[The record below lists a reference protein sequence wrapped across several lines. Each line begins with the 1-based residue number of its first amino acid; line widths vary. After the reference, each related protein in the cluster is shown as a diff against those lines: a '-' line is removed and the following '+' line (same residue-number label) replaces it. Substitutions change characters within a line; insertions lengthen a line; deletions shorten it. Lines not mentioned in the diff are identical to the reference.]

1 VAHPRLDI
9 LAEIMLAAPRRKR
22 QLGDI
27 FVDFGLVTSDQ
38 LEVAVE
44 RQRQSKSHVS
54 IGDVLVSL
62 NMVGEK
68 DKVRC
73 LAEQWGVPFMDLVE
87 YQPDPDLMRL
97 ISQEMARRL
106 KCLPIAQTDGRL
118 TLAMKNPLDIYAIDE
133 VRLISGMEVDA
144 VIASEEEIAAAV
156 AHAYRDD
163 NDVSDAVNTAIADL
177 SVGDDFGISINQSDK
192 ETDEVSLDQLKS
204 AAQDAPVV
212 RMVNLIITQ
221 AIQEKTSDIH
231 IEPMKDHVRVRYRI
245 DGIMQ
250 EGMKLPKTAQASL
263 VSRVKIMSEMDIS
276 EKRAPQDG
284 RISLI
289 IDGKEFDF
297 RVSSLP
303 SVFGEKIVMR
313 ILDKSSISIGLSK
326 LGLLPDMM
334 EKFEQVI
341 TRSYGI
347 ILVTGPTGSGKST
360 TLYSVLNKIN
370 TGDRNI
376 ITIEDPVEYNL
387 AGITQAQVNVRA
399 GMTFASGLRTMLR
412 QDPDIIM
419 VGEIRDS
426 ETALIATEAALTG
439 HLVLSTLH
447 TNDAPGSITRLVDMG
462 IESFL
467 IASSLAGV
475 IAQRL
480 LRTICPK
487 CKEAYSPSKQ
497 AMVNLGLE
505 ADSNV
510 QFFRGRGCPQCRGT
524 GYKGRVGVYELMS
537 INDEMRELIL
547 KKVGGPE
554 LQQAALRGGMRT
566 LREDAMEKILLGIT
580 TLEESLRVLYVG

>member
-1 VAHPRLDI
+1 
-9 LAEIMLAAPRRKR
+9 
-22 QLGDI
+22 
-27 FVDFGLVTSDQ
+27 
-38 LEVAVE
+38 
-44 RQRQSKSHVS
+44 
-54 IGDVLVSL
+54 
-62 NMVGEK
+62 MVGEK
-68 DKVRC
+68 DKIRC
-73 LAEQWGVPFMDLVE
+73 QAEQWGVPFMDLAE
-87 YQPDPDLMRL
+87 YQPDSTQARI

-144 VIASEEEIAAAV
+144 VISSEEDIVAAIA
-156 AHAYRDD
+156 HTYRED

-177 SVGDDFGISINQSDK
+177 TDGDDFSIAINERES
-192 ETDEVSLDQLKS
+192 EADEVSLDQLKS

-221 AIQEKTSDIH
+221 AIQEKASDIH
-231 IEPMKDHVRVRYRI
+231 LEPMKDHVRVRFRI

-250 EGMKLPKTAQASL
+250 EGMKLPKVAQPSL
-263 VSRVKIMSEMDIS
+263 VSRIKIMSEMDIS

-303 SVFGEKIVMR
+303 SVFGEKMVMR
-313 ILDKSSISIGLSK
+313 VLDKSSITIGLNK
-326 LGLLPDMM
+326 LGLLPDTM
-334 EKFEQVI
+334 ERFEQVI

-387 AGITQAQVNVRA
+387 SGITQAQVNVRA
-399 GMTFASGLRTMLR
+399 GMTFAAGLRTMLR

-447 TNDAPGSITRLVDMG
+447 TNDAPGAVTRLVDMG
-462 IESFL
+462 IEPFL
-467 IASSLAGV
+467 ISSALAGV

-487 CKEAYSPSKQ
+487 CKEPYNPSKQ
-497 AMVNLGLE
+497 ALINLGLE

-510 QFFRGRGCPQCRGT
+510 QFFRGRGCPHCKGT
-524 GYKGRVGVYELMS
+524 GYKGRVGVYELMT
-537 INDEMRELIL
+537 INDEIRELIL
-547 KKVGGPE
+547 KQCSGPE
-554 LQQAALRGGMRT
+554 LQQAALRNGMRT
-566 LREDAMEKILLGIT
+566 LRQDSMEKILLGLT
-580 TLEESLRVLYVG
+580 SLEECLRVLYVG

>member
-1 VAHPRLDI
+1 
-9 LAEIMLAAPRRKR
+9 MLAAPRRKR